1 LTNLTKT
8 ISSSQVRAWMVDY
21 LKTSLDLPDD
31 FTTSMR
37 FDSYG
42 IDSVEA
48 VIMAG
53 VMELEFGIQM
63 EPRYFF
69 SEPSVEG
76 VITEL
81 LRYQLISEE

>member
-1 LTNLTKT
+1 
-8 ISSSQVRAWMVDY
+8 MVDY
-21 LKTSLDLPDD
+21 LSTSLDLPSD
-31 FTTSMR
+31 FSTSMR

-69 SEPSVEG
+69 NDPSIEG
-76 VITEL
+76 VIAEL
-81 LRYQLISEE
+81 LKHELIVKE

>member
-1 LTNLTKT
+1 
-8 ISSSQVRAWMVDY
+8 
-21 LKTSLDLPDD
+21 
-31 FTTSMR
+31 MR

-69 SEPSVEG
+69 SDPSIEG
-76 VITEL
+76 VIAEL
-81 LRYQLISEE
+81 LKHQLIVKE